1 MLDTLKFAFEILLVG
16 VLTLPAIA
24 VLVEM
29 FPGGASANSSFSL
42 SVVPKQARDAVA
54 VALVVAFGYVLGS
67 AVSRVSRNFFNE
79 DMWWGGW
86 LLPTEHSIREAVYED
101 EYCKEHILKDIVLP
115 HLARSSGNPLQQE
128 WFCPR
133 NSERAQE
140 SRGQRVTA
148 GGAAQLATGKIPAN
162 TDSQPESQK
171 RDPANRL
178 EDPYERKRHFGRWV

>member
-42 SVVPKQARDAVA
+42 AVVPKQARDAVA

-79 DMWWGGW
+79 DMWWARW
-86 LLPTEHSIREAVYED
+86 VPNEHSIREAVYKD
-101 EYCKEHILKDIVLP
+101 EYCVEHIL
-115 HLARSSGNPLQQE
+115 G
-128 WFCPR
+128 
-133 NSERAQE
+133 
-140 SRGQRVTA
+140 
-148 GGAAQLATGKIPAN
+148 
-162 TDSQPESQK
+162 
-171 RDPANRL
+171 
-178 EDPYERKRHFGRWV
+178 